1 VKHLFI
7 IRHAKS
13 SWDDPLQK
21 DFDRPLNKRGQRD
34 APFMAKRLSL
44 NPNKPQ
50 FIFSS
55 PALRAITT
63 ATIFAAELKMVGDFF
78 VQNEKIYDASLND
91 LLGVVQKI
99 PDAVQN
105 AAIFGHNPGLS
116 HLAAHLSGEYF
127 DMATCS
133 VVHLEIMQDSWT
145 LVGQNTAILKEY
157 DYPKKHIL

>member
-1 VKHLFI
+1 
-7 IRHAKS
+7 
-13 SWDDPLQK
+13 
-21 DFDRPLNKRGQRD
+21 
-34 APFMAKRLSL
+34 MAQRLSL
-44 NPNKPQ
+44 NSNKPE
-50 FIFSS
+50 FILSS

-63 ATIFAAELKMVGDFF
+63 ATVFASELKIVGEFF

-91 LLGVVQKI
+91 LLQVVQKI

>member
-1 VKHLFI
+1 MAQRLG
-7 IRHAKS
+7 
-13 SWDDPLQK
+13 
-21 DFDRPLNKRGQRD
+21 LNT
-34 APFMAKRLSL
+34 
-44 NPNKPQ
+44 NKPE
-50 FIFSS
+50 FIVSS

-63 ATIFAAELKMVGDFF
+63 ATVFANELKITGDSFIR
-78 VQNEKIYDASLND
+78 NEKIYDASLMN
-91 LLGVVQKI
+91 LLEVIQNI
-99 PDAVQN
+99 PDSAQS

>member
-1 VKHLFI
+1 MKHLFI

-34 APFMAKRLSL
+34 APFMAQRLSL
-44 NPNKPQ
+44 NSNKPE
-50 FIFSS
+50 FILSS

-63 ATIFAAELKMVGDFF
+63 ATVFASELKIVGEFF

-91 LLGVVQKI
+91 LLQVVQKI